1 MTKHVTLKSFPGGI
15 RVKLSEEPDF
25 EQILKETEES
35 FQDAASFF
43 KNSSVALQFQGR
55 ALTEDETDR
64 LLKVIQSVCD
74 LHIICLSCTDESAQE
89 YFSKLIDRTHADALA
104 KEQYAQFY
112 KGTLHD
118 GETLESASG
127 VIIMGDVHKG
137 AAVIAKGSII
147 IVGALEGTAY
157 AGANGNDNC
166 FIVAMQLDA
175 ENLRIADVKHKK
187 SFKQKIGLNG
197 KKGSKLVNVSDNALI
212 ISELDFTKELPEF
225 ISIS

>member
-15 RVKLSEEPDF
+15 RIKLSTEPDF

-35 FQDAASFF
+35 FRDASSFF

-55 ALTEDETDR
+55 TLTEDETDQ
-64 LLKVIQSVCD
+64 LLKAIQKVCN
-74 LHIICLSCTDESAQE
+74 LHIVCLACTDENTEE
-89 YFSKLIDRTHADALA
+89 YFTKLIDRTHADALA

-127 VIIMGDVHKG
+127 IIIMGDVQKG
-137 AAVIAKGSII
+137 AAVIAKGSIL
-147 IVGALEGTAY
+147 VLGSLEGTAY

-166 FIVAMQLDA
+166 FIVALQLDA
-175 ENLRIADVKHKK
+175 EHLRIADIKHKK
-187 SFKQKIGLNG
+187 SLKQKISLTG
-197 KKGSKLVNVSDNALI
+197 KKIPKIVTVSDETLI
-212 ISELDFTKELPEF
+212 IGDLDFTKELPES